1 MKLGKLIVDSSPIIS
16 LANIGCADLLLDLSS
31 ELIIPKGVFEEV
43 TDYHQDD
50 LAVIWI
56 QNKLSYVRETG
67 VPPIISEWDLGKGES
82 QVLAFALTNKNFY
95 TVIDDKPARNC
106 AKVFNIKT
114 YGTLSIIIKAKQFN
128 FIKNVKPLLSK
139 LQENGFRVSDTLIET
154 ILTLADEF

>member
-1 MKLGKLIVDSSPIIS
+1 MKLAELVVNSSPIIS
-16 LANIGCADLLLDLSS
+16 LANIGYADLLIDLSS
-31 ELIIPKGVFEEV
+31 ELIIPQGVFEEV
-43 TDYHQDD
+43 TDYHRDD

-56 QNKLSYVRETG
+56 QNKFSYVSKII

-82 QVLAFALTNKNFY
+82 QVLAFALINKNLS

-128 FIKNVKPLLSK
+128 LIKSVKPLLNK
-139 LQENGFRVSDTLIET
+139 LHEKGFRVSNVLIKT
-154 ILTLADEF
+154 ILSLANEL